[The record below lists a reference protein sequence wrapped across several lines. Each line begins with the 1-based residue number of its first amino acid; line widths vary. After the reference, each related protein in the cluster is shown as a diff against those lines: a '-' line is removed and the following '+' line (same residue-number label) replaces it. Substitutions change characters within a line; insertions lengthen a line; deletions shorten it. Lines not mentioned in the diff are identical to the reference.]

1 MLGYQVPYTEFTM
14 LISRL
19 FATAA
24 SAIWTIIWPAVRV
37 YLDPALAIDLISY
50 LQSLPT
56 MN

>member
-1 MLGYQVPYTEFTM
+1 MQM
-14 LISRL
+14 SRL

-37 YLDPALAIDLISY
+37 CLDPALAIDLISH

-56 MN
+56 VN